1 MLNDHN
7 IKLYEINML
16 TKIGGVEGSSKELI
30 YMINGRGGTENSD
43 IFEKKGWRVCLKKKK
58 PDLHNVIIEE
68 KLIILVIGLVSFD
81 Q

>member
-1 MLNDHN
+1 
-7 IKLYEINML
+7 
-16 TKIGGVEGSSKELI
+16 
-30 YMINGRGGTENSD
+30 MINGREGTENSD